1 MTVEIDMEFYRLV
14 LHHYPATRSVR
25 VRWMLHETVGENFEV
40 RRVDLYEGA
49 QFSAEYLALNPHHN
63 VPMLEI
69 HWADGSIQPML
80 ESAAIVEWL
89 AEQFPEKAL
98 APPMGASRDRTEY
111 LQYLHY
117 GATWM
122 DMMLWQIR
130 AHKHILPAEDADQ
143 KTIARYE
150 RKFRD
155 ECEPHVARR
164 LEQGDYMLGNA
175 FSSVD
180 VILGHNV
187 FWARGYG
194 LCEGE
199 IFGRYLER
207 LMARPGFQ
215 RALDD
220 LGNFSIEPAS
230 DSPVRKKF
238 TG

>member
-1 MTVEIDMEFYRLV
+1 MKFQRLI

-25 VRWMLHETVGENFEV
+25 VRWMLHETVGEDYEV
-40 RRVDLYEGA
+40 RHVDLYGGA
-49 QFSAEYLALNPHHN
+49 QFDPQYLTLNPHHN
-63 VPMLEI
+63 VPLLEI
-69 HWADGSIQPML
+69 HWADGKIQPML

-89 AEQFPEKAL
+89 AEQFPEKSL
-98 APPMGASRDRTEY
+98 APPVEASRERTEY

-130 AHKHILPAEDADQ
+130 AHKHILPADQADP
-143 KTIARYE
+143 KTVARYE
-150 RKFRD
+150 EKFRN
-155 ECEPHVARR
+155 ECEPFLGSR
-164 LEQGDYMLGNA
+164 LEQGDYVLGST
-175 FSSVD
+175 FSSAD

-199 IFGRYLER
+199 VFKRYLDR
-207 LMARPGFQ
+207 LLARPAFQ
-215 RALDD
+215 KALDD
-220 LGNFSIEPAS
+220 LGGFSLEPAA
-230 DSPVRKKF
+230 DAPVRKRF